1 MSFYLFEFSSLHIF
15 MLLRREQTQ
24 VAINIYFDIV
34 YLINLSLE
42 VCPFFIKSLLFLRK
56 LFVLSS
62 Q

>member
-1 MSFYLFEFSSLHIF
+1 MHIF